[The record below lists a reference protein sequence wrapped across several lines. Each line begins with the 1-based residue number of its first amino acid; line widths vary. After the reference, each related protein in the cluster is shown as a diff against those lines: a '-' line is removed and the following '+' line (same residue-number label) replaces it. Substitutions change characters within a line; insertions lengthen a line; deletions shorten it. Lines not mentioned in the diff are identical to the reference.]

1 MSDLFDNFN
10 SFLDNPQ
17 TFIKNIFDKSLKN
30 DDNNQRNY
38 TDIENLTDID
48 ETLNDEYDDL
58 LKRLILIE
66 QNMIQIENILKD
78 KN

>member
-17 TFIKNIFDKSLKN
+17 IFIKNIFDKFSTN

-48 ETLNDEYDDL
+48 ETPNNEYDDL
-58 LKRLILIE
+58 LKRLISIE
-66 QNMIQIENILKD
+66 ENMIQIEKILKD

>member
-17 TFIKNIFDKSLKN
+17 TFITNIFEKFPKN
-30 DDNNQRNY
+30 DDDNQRNY

-48 ETLNDEYDDL
+48 ETLTDEYDHL
-58 LKRLILIE
+58 LKRLNLIE
-66 QNMIQIENILKD
+66 QNMIQIEKILKD

>member
-17 TFIKNIFDKSLKN
+17 TFITNIFEKFPKN
-30 DDNNQRNY
+30 DDDNQRNY

-48 ETLNDEYDDL
+48 ETPNNEYDDL

-66 QNMIQIENILKD
+66 ENMIQIEKILKD

>member
-17 TFIKNIFDKSLKN
+17 TFIKNIFEKFPKN
-30 DDNNQRNY
+30 DDDNQRNY

-48 ETLNDEYDDL
+48 ETPNNEYDDL

-66 QNMIQIENILKD
+66 QNMIQIEKILKD